1 MTKKLSFLVAGTLLL
16 FGLVILFR
24 LENIGTTALWNLS
37 EGGTWLLPLIGVAA
51 LIDSI
56 NPCAFSVLLV
66 TVAFLL
72 SIGKIRSSV
81 LAIGGAYILGIFLVY
96 LVIGLG
102 LLQTLHIFDTPHFM
116 AKVGASLLIALGLIN
131 ITKEFVPAFPLK
143 LGIPR
148 AAHQKIAVLMEKASV
163 PTAVALGV
171 LVGLCEFPCTG
182 GPYLM
187 VLGLLHDY
195 ATYYTG
201 AAYLVMYNLIFILP
215 LVLILLIA
223 SDQTLLGKVQAWQ
236 QGERK
241 VMRWGG
247 GLAMVTL
254 GMVIFAI

>member
-16 FGLVILFR
+16 FGLVFVFR

-37 EGGTWLLPLIGVAA
+37 EGGKWLLPLIGVAA

-56 NPCAFSVLLV
+56 NPCAFSILLL
-66 TVAFLL
+66 TIAFLL

-81 LAIGGAYILGIFLVY
+81 LAIGSAYILGIFLVY
-96 LVIGLG
+96 LLIGLG

-116 AKVGASLLIALGLIN
+116 AKVGASLLIVLGLIN
-131 ITKEFVPAFPLK
+131 ITKEFFPAFPLK
-143 LGIPR
+143 LGIPH

-171 LVGLCEFPCTG
+171 LVGICEFPCTG

-187 VLGLLHDY
+187 VLGLLHDH

-223 SDQTLLGKVQAWQ
+223 SDQTLLAKVQAWQ

-247 GLAMVTL
+247 GLAMVAL
-254 GMVIFAI
+254 GGLIFAI